1 MGGRKTMA
9 EKRASSGRLVRV
21 ARRRRGRKWRVALG
35 VVAALAVVAV
45 IIVAFRYKSERQ
57 KPEEHTLTPTAEK
70 ATAPPT
76 AATAEAV
83 TPAGE
88 QVLALVVNGTSVPQ
102 RFGNALAALE
112 DFNVESGNAVRFE
125 QYRPIIAHAGES
137 SVYYRGGFDE
147 WAEELAAALAADI
160 PRERVDVTIICGQD
174 ISKLILE
181 ALAKNVPAPERTNVE
196 VLNGCGIEGAA
207 SKMRERLEANGYTVV
222 AVGNAATFDY
232 KETVI
237 EAAEAEREA
246 ALRAAALFGLGD
258 ERLEPPAYDV
268 KIIIGD
274 DYTVATE
281 VP

>member
-1 MGGRKTMA
+1 MA

-21 ARRRRGRKWRVALG
+21 ARRRRGRKWRIVLG
-35 VVAALAVVAV
+35 VVAAGVVVAV
-45 IIVAFRYKSERQ
+45 IIFAFRHKYKQ
-57 KPEEHTLTPTAEK
+57 EEAEEPQPTTAET
-70 ATAPPT
+70 AAAPPT

-83 TPAGE
+83 TPAAE
-88 QVLALVVNGTSVPQ
+88 QVLALIVNGTSVPQ

-112 DFNVESGNAVRFE
+112 VFNVESGNAVRIE
-125 QYRPIIAHAGES
+125 QYRPKFAYTGES
-137 SVYYRGGFDE
+137 SVYYRDGFDD

-181 ALAKNVPAPERTNVE
+181 ALAKNVPAPEGTNVE

-207 SKMRERLEANGYTVV
+207 AKMRERLEANGYTVV

>member
-1 MGGRKTMA
+1 MA

-21 ARRRRGRKWRVALG
+21 ARRRRGRKWRIVLG
-35 VVAALAVVAV
+35 VVAAGVVVVV
-45 IIVAFRYKSERQ
+45 IIFAFRHKYKQE
-57 KPEEHTLTPTAEK
+57 KAEEPQPTTAET
-70 ATAPPT
+70 AAAPPT

-83 TPAGE
+83 TPAAE
-88 QVLALVVNGTSVPQ
+88 QVLALIVNGTNVPQ

-112 DFNVESGNAVRFE
+112 DFNVESGNAVRIE
-125 QYRPIIAHAGES
+125 QYRPKFAYTGES
-137 SVYYRGGFDE
+137 SVYYRDGFDD

-181 ALAKNVPAPERTNVE
+181 ALAKNVPAPEGTNVE

-207 SKMRERLEANGYTVV
+207 AKMRERLEANGYTVV